1 MIISVE
7 GNIGSGKSTLVK
19 LLKEKLPCD
28 KFYFLQEPVKEW
40 EKIKDE
46 NNITILEKF
55 YNDQN
60 KYAFSFQMMAYISR
74 LAMLKKAIKEFPDHI
89 IITERCLN
97 TDRFVF
103 AKMLHDD
110 KKIEK
115 INYNIYLK
123 WFDNFINE
131 CKIDYHIYVKVNPK
145 ICFERIK
152 IRNRE
157 GENIPIE
164 YLIKC
169 DNYHNDWLDSMDNV
183 LIINNELDNN
193 NMQYDFNNILNE
205 IQPIFLLGI
214 N

>member
-7 GNIGSGKSTLVK
+7 GNIGSGKSTLVR
-19 LLKEKLPCD
+19 LLKDKLSSD
-28 KFYFLQEPVKEW
+28 KFYFLQEPVEEW
-40 EKIKDE
+40 NQIKDD

-55 YNDQN
+55 YKDQN

-74 LAMLKKAIKEFPDHI
+74 LAMLKKAIKDYPNHI

-103 AKMLHDD
+103 AKMLYDD

-131 CKIDYHIYVKVNPK
+131 CKIDYHIYVNVNPN

-152 IRNRE
+152 VRNRE
-157 GENIPIE
+157 GENIPLE

-169 DNYHNDWLDSMDNV
+169 NNYHNEWLKSMDNV
-183 LIINNELDNN
+183 LYVNNELNS
-193 NMQYDFNNILNE
+193 NNILYNFDNILKE
-205 IQPIFLLGI
+205 IKPIFFLS
-214 N
+214 